1 MGLQGDWL
9 DSEFGVEI
17 GFLWQGEPKLQ
28 KSIKTLKRVEC
39 PKMLSLIQVERCLIQ
54 LRKQLEVAW
63 KVPSREF
70 RSTSGIGAGRSI
82 SRSKSEKS
90 SCSSSRLKMEK
101 LWWLGMVPE
110 VPDREGKIESEI
122 VKKFKWTLLYS
133 TFYVIGW

>member
-1 MGLQGDWL
+1 MCHYTTLCNTIRNT
-9 DSEFGVEI
+9 FYHTI
-17 GFLWQGEPKLQ
+17 
-28 KSIKTLKRVEC
+28 SIKTLKRVEC

-90 SCSSSRLKMEK
+90 SCSSSRLKLEK
-101 LWWLGMVPE
+101 LWWLDMMSE

-122 VKKFKWTLLYS
+122 VKKFR
-133 TFYVIGW
+133 

>member
-9 DSEFGVEI
+9 DSEIGVEI
-17 GFLWQGEPKLQ
+17 GFLWQGKPKLR
-28 KSIKTLKRVEC
+28 KSIKTLRKVEC
-39 PKMLSLIQVERCLIQ
+39 PKMLSLIQVDRYLIQ
-54 LRKQLEVAW
+54 LEKQLEVAW

-70 RSTSGIGAGRSI
+70 RSKSGIGAGRSI

-90 SCSSSRLKMEK
+90 NCSSSRLMLEK

-122 VKKFKWTLLYS
+122 VKKFK
-133 TFYVIGW
+133 